1 MFHLTVLCKKVTF
14 YTQIVTGFN
23 ESMQPQGPSVI
34 LTLVRCQLMHYIVSP
49 PEGHGHLALASR
61 EVTNNWCQS
70 VSEEMSPTEQGESKG
85 EGRPPTLLPL
95 PDGDECMKGYSIT
108 ATSKQIANSDRCC
121 VPRYRTRG
129 TQSYMGHMCPRG
141 LHACRQEDSQQL

>member
-1 MFHLTVLCKKVTF
+1 
-14 YTQIVTGFN
+14 
-23 ESMQPQGPSVI
+23 
-34 LTLVRCQLMHYIVSP
+34 MHYIVSP
-49 PEGHGHLALASR
+49 PEGHGHLALTSR

-85 EGRPPTLLPL
+85 EGRPPTLLPH

-129 TQSYMGHMCPRG
+129 TQSYMWHMCQRG
-141 LHACRQEDSQQL
+141 LHACRQEDSQQLSATVTSVTSISFHQPPLTPKTGCPTCLTLGHIRHMMKSLD

>member
-1 MFHLTVLCKKVTF
+1 
-14 YTQIVTGFN
+14 
-23 ESMQPQGPSVI
+23 
-34 LTLVRCQLMHYIVSP
+34 MHYIVSP
-49 PEGHGHLALASR
+49 PEGHGHLALTSR

-70 VSEEMSPTEQGESKG
+70 VSEETSPTEQGESKG

-129 TQSYMGHMCPRG
+129 TQSYM
-141 LHACRQEDSQQL
+141 HADRKTATVSNCDLSYINFFSSATFAS